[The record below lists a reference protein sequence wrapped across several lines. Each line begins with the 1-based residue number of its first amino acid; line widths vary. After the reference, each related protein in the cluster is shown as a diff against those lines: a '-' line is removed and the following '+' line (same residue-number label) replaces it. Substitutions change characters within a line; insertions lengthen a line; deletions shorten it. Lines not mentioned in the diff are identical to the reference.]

1 MVSHQ
6 STHGETT
13 WALVLASSAMLL
25 TLLLHWGSAHGEL
38 WAGSATVDITPP
50 QPVALEGQFPTR
62 IARKVETPLS
72 ATVLFVESRQDEKTL
87 DLAVM
92 VSCDLVSIPT
102 TLLDQIRERVAKEI
116 PDIPP
121 EKIFL
126 SATHTHTAPVLN
138 EGKYTIPEEG
148 VMTVRDYIRFF
159 VDQVVGGIE
168 EARNKRQPAQMGY
181 GLGYAVVGRNR
192 RAIYADGRAVMYGQT
207 DVPDFRALEGPEDPG
222 VEILFF
228 TDRSGKPF
236 CMAINVACPSQE
248 VEGRS
253 TVHADFWH
261 LVRESLR
268 QRLGEPLDILGWCG
282 AAGDQSPHLMYRK
295 AAEERMR
302 RLRGLDSLQEIA
314 RRITDCVLDVY
325 EVAKKELTGEVNLQH
340 AVLHL
345 DLPLRVVTEEEAEE
359 AKREAQRLQDNPA
372 ERRRM
377 LWYHDV
383 VERFQRQKQVPS
395 EAWKDTFE
403 IHVLRIGDVAIATN
417 PFELF
422 VEFGIQ
428 IKARS
433 KAVQTFVI
441 QLTGP
446 GGYLATARAVAAGG
460 YSAVVESTTVSPEG
474 GQILVDRTVETI
486 NAMFP

>member
-1 MVSHQ
+1 MLSSRFTRKVAKWAFVVSSWCFLPAY
-6 STHGETT
+6 ST
-13 WALVLASSAMLL
+13 SSDA
-25 TLLLHWGSAHGEL
+25 EL
-38 WAGSATVDITPP
+38 WAGSASVDITPP
-50 QPVALEGQFPTR
+50 RPVALEGQFPTR
-62 IARKVETPLS
+62 IAEKVETPLS
-72 ATVLFVESRQDEKTL
+72 VTVLIIESRQENKIL
-87 DLAVM
+87 DQAIM
-92 VSCDLVSIPT
+92 VSCDLASIPT
-102 TLLDQIRERVAKEI
+102 FVLNLVRDRIRKEV
-116 PDIPP
+116 PEVPP

-126 SATHTHTAPVLN
+126 SATHTHTAPVLT

-148 VMTVRDYIRFF
+148 VMTVREYVTLL
-159 VDQVVGGIE
+159 VDHIVEGIK
-168 EARNKRQPAQMGY
+168 EARRRRQPAQMGY

-192 RAIYADGRAVMYGQT
+192 RAVYADGRAVMYGAT
-207 DVPDFRALEGPEDPG
+207 DLPDFRTIEGPEDPG
-222 VEILFF
+222 VEIMFF
-228 TDRSGKPF
+228 SDLSGKPF

-261 LVRESLR
+261 LVREDLR
-268 QRLGEPLDILGWCG
+268 SHLGKSLDILCWCG

-302 RLRGLDSLQEIA
+302 RLRGLDSLEEIA
-314 RRITDCVLDVY
+314 RRLSQCVLDVY
-325 EVAKKELTGEVNLQH
+325 QVSCKELIREVTVQH
-340 AVLHL
+340 QVLHL
-345 DLPLRVVTEEEAEE
+345 DLPLRVVTPSEAEE
-359 AKREAQRLQDNPA
+359 ARVQAERLQNDPA
-372 ERRRM
+372 ERCKM
-377 LWYHDV
+377 LWYQNV
-383 VERFQRQKQVPS
+383 VQRFERQKQLPP

-441 QLTGP
+441 QLAGP
-446 GGYLATARAVAAGG
+446 GTYLATARAVSSGG
-460 YSAVVESTTVSPEG
+460 YSAVVESTLVGPEG
-474 GQILVDRTVETI
+474 GQILVDRTVDAI